1 MMRVGNKTW
10 KQIFMGNVAVKCLVL
25 GMFFNPF
32 GFDAVQYYLY
42 TLTGSLMKAN
52 LILYCVSGFFFGLYF
67 LFKNRSK

>member
-1 MMRVGNKTW
+1 MKVRNKTW
-10 KQIFMGNVAVKCLVL
+10 KQIFIGNVAVKCLML

-52 LILYCVSGFFFGLYF
+52 LILYCISGLFFGLYF
-67 LFKNRSK
+67 LLKNRSK